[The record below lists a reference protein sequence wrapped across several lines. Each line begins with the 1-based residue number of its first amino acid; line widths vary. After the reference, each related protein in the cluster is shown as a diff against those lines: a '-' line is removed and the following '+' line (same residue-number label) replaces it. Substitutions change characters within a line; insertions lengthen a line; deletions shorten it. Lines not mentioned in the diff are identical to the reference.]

1 VLFAFAQTFAK
12 QGIMPTANGPA
23 PDKTAPKVDNQ
34 PAKRAPARLLR
45 GLLFFLMLFCLVLAG
60 LWIALPRIA
69 QELLVPV
76 LARSLQ
82 APELRV
88 DIRRADFRGLD
99 LGDISL
105 SREHGL
111 TAGAVLVDWSLSGLL
126 QGRID
131 RVNVLGLEVRV
142 RRNGGKWEIPGLP
155 RLEKSSGA
163 SAGPTFMPTVGQMYV
178 DGRIR
183 LEGQDSGHSLPFSVN
198 GSLDEDTAILLDA
211 KTALAGQAVTLAL
224 QGNLR
229 QNDFQVTCVVPPA
242 SIAALASLVPAL
254 EGLPL
259 AGTLRGVV
267 EASLLPDQKPAL
279 EATLG
284 LDSFQSV
291 LGGTSL
297 AQDGNATLSLAWQ
310 NEPQLSLSALSLGAP
325 LPLTLVV
332 KDITANLEDMSFGWS
347 WSLTTP
353 ALPGIA
359 FSSAPRLDGNCELQA
374 TDQGWRMHAAAELGA
389 LAARL
394 NHVPDLDLAL
404 DATTLSLEA
413 STNTAGTV
421 VDGALTLG
429 RLRLTREAS
438 DATLSN
444 LSLTVNATV
453 ATDLNGTINL
463 SGARLEARQPGMALA
478 TTRLDGQ
485 CTFAMAEQLFV
496 NGIVNVGAR
505 ANSGD
510 TAALMT
516 LRLPLAWPAPA
527 TSSGSL
533 NLDLKWK
540 GKGLAKISCNI
551 AQDLHGASLDG
562 TLSALPVAV
571 RATLKGHID
580 AKDISGSWAEMKAA
594 QTISLPGKL
603 ASLLPAVGELSGNA
617 RLDATARLD
626 MSRGIP
632 MLPADLKLTGLS
644 LAHAKSE
651 ITLTKGAVELAFSNL
666 LSMRSDPDGRMN
678 FDRLQLG
685 TIILEQGDIHF
696 QIEAL
701 HSILVERCRFDW
713 AGGRIGSQAF
723 RINPNVEDYTV
734 ELYCDR
740 VEMTQALEQFGMT
753 QAQGGGTANGRIPV
767 HYADG
772 NLSFDNGFLYSTPGE
787 KGILKIKGTEIL
799 TAGIP
804 PDTPQYGQLDLAAEA
819 LKDFSYDWARI
830 RLNTKD
836 RELVVSLEL
845 DGKPE
850 KPLPFTYNRDIGG
863 FARVSASSPG
873 SIFQGIRLDV
883 NFRLPLDQLLQYRQL
898 LELMKNGG

>member
-1 VLFAFAQTFAK
+1 
-12 QGIMPTANGPA
+12 MPTANGPT
-23 PDKTAPKVDNQ
+23 PDKTAPKVENQ
-34 PAKRAPARLLR
+34 PARPAPARILR

-69 QELLVPV
+69 QEVLVPV

-105 SREHGL
+105 SHEHGL

-131 RVNVLGLEVRV
+131 RVSVLGLEVRIQK
-142 RRNGGKWEIPGLP
+142 NGEKWEIPDLP
-155 RLEKSSGA
+155 QLEKSSGA
-163 SAGPTFMPTVGQMYV
+163 SAGPTFVPTVGEMYV

-183 LEGQDSGHSLPFSVN
+183 LEDQGLGHSLPFSMN
-198 GSLDEDTAILLDA
+198 GSLNEDTAILLNA
-211 KTALAGQAVTLAL
+211 NTALAGQEVALAL
-224 QGNLR
+224 QANLQ
-229 QNDFQVTCVVPPA
+229 QNDFQLTCVVPPA
-242 SIAALASLVPAL
+242 SIAALASMVPPL

-259 AGTLRGVV
+259 AGTLWGVV

-291 LGGTSL
+291 LGGMSL
-297 AQDGNATLSLAWQ
+297 AQEGNATLSLAWQ
-310 NEPQLSLSALSLGAP
+310 NEPHLSLSALSLGAP

-332 KDITANLEDMSFGWS
+332 RDITANLEDMSFGWS

-359 FSSAPRLDGNCELQA
+359 FSSAPRLDGSCELQA
-374 TDQGWRMHAAAELGA
+374 TDQGWSMRAKAELGPFG
-389 LAARL
+389 ARL

-413 STNTAGTV
+413 SSDATGTS

-429 RLRLTREAS
+429 RLRLTRDDAG
-438 DATLSN
+438 ATLSN
-444 LSLTVNATV
+444 LILTVNATM

-463 SGARLEARQPGMALA
+463 SGARLEARQPGMALT

-485 CTFAMAEQLFV
+485 CTFAVAEQLFL

-505 ANSGD
+505 ASSGD

-516 LRLPLAWPAPA
+516 LRLPLAWPTPA
-527 TSSGSL
+527 TSSGGM

-540 GKGLAKISCNI
+540 GKDLAKISCKI
-551 AQDLHGASLDG
+551 AQDLHGANLDG
-562 TLSALPVAV
+562 TLFVLPVAV
-571 RATLKGHID
+571 RATLSGRID
-580 AKDISGSWAEMKAA
+580 AQDISGSWAEVKAA
-594 QTISLPGKL
+594 QTISLPGNL
-603 ASLLPAVGELSGNA
+603 ASLVPAVGELSGNA
-617 RLDATARLD
+617 RLDAAARLD

-651 ITLTKGAVELAFSNL
+651 ITLTKGAVDLAFSNL

-685 TIILEQGDIHF
+685 TIVLEQGDIHF

-701 HSILVERCRFDW
+701 HSILVEGCRFQW

-723 RINPNVEDYTV
+723 RINPSVEDYTV

-740 VEMTQALEQFGMT
+740 VEMAQALEQFGMT

-772 NLSFDNGFLYSTPGE
+772 NLTFDNGFLYSTPGE
-787 KGILKIKGTEIL
+787 KGVLKVKGTEIL
-799 TAGIP
+799 TAGVAP
-804 PDTPQYGQLDLAAEA
+804 GTPQYGQLDLAAEA
-819 LKDFSYDWARI
+819 LKDFTYDWARI
-830 RLNTKD
+830 RINTEE
-836 RELVVSLEL
+836 RELIVSLEL

-873 SIFQGIRLDV
+873 SVFQGIRLDV